1 MNKRYVSYVD
11 PARSKQDPGTWG
23 QRKAAPSQA
32 AE

>member
-1 MNKRYVSYVD
+1 MNKRYVSYID
-11 PARSKQDPGTWG
+11 PTRSKRDPGTWA